1 MPTAGWPWRRW
12 APRAGALAAAALA
25 LCGVLACA
33 SVARPPNLLLI
44 VVDTLRADRLACY
57 GGPADLGRSMCALA
71 DRGARFVWAVA
82 TAPYTAPS
90 VASILTSRYP
100 SVHGLSQFSGDPLAD
115 EIGTL
120 AEVLSGAGYDTAAF
134 VSNPVIRRQRA
145 LDRGFAVY
153 DDQLGRAERNRPQYR
168 ERVAAHTTDA
178 ALAWARDAA
187 EPWFLFVH
195 YQDPHGPYAPPGT
208 GAAEDAAGEDV
219 LPVLADHSGFR
230 GIPSYQAMKGAF
242 SARTYERR
250 YAEEIRYLDGHVQRL
265 VAGLDALGA
274 RPAVLLTADH
284 GEALGEDE
292 YYFAHGHSLGID
304 QIRVPLLWRPAAPGR
319 PQVNPD
325 AVSTLDV
332 APTLLRAAGLAL
344 PEGFQGRPLPVGEAP
359 ARESAAA
366 QRAIFSEHP
375 ARSAVVVGD
384 TYFARDLVALEGA
397 VADPNAGG
405 RMHPLQ
411 ARTARLGAGG
421 EPPTYEP
428 VAPGTTF
435 EPHESMLRRHVERTE
450 SARDAARLPPDA
462 EWRALLRELGYV
474 E

>member
-1 MPTAGWPWRRW
+1 LT
-12 APRAGALAAAALA
+12 
-25 LCGVLACA
+25 CA
-33 SVARPPNLLLI
+33 SEARPPNLLLI

-71 DRGARFVWAVA
+71 DRGTRFVWAVA

-100 SVHGLSQFSGDPLAD
+100 STHGLSQFSGDPLAD

-145 LDRGFAVY
+145 LDRGFAIY
-153 DDQLGRAERNRPQYR
+153 DDRLRRRERNRPRYR
-168 ERVAAHTTDA
+168 ERVAAHTTNA
-178 ALAWARDAA
+178 ALAWARDAV

-195 YQDPHGPYAPPGT
+195 YQDPHGPYAPPGS
-208 GAAEDAAGEDV
+208 GAAEDAAGDDA
-219 LPVLADHSGFR
+219 LPVLADNSGFR
-230 GIPSYQAMKGAF
+230 GIPSYQAIEGAF

-250 YAEEIRYLDGHVQRL
+250 YAQEIRYLDGHVQRL

-319 PQVNPD
+319 PRVHPD

-332 APTLLRAAGLAL
+332 APTLVRAAGLAL
-344 PEGFQGRPLPVGEAP
+344 PEGFQGRPLPVDRAS

-375 ARSAVVVGD
+375 ARSAIVVGG
-384 TYFARDLVALEGA
+384 TYFARDLVALEGP
-397 VADPNAGG
+397 VVDPNTGG
-405 RMHPLQ
+405 RLHPLQ
-411 ARTARLGAGG
+411 ARAARLDAGD

-428 VAPGTTF
+428 IAPGTAL

-450 SARDAARLPPDA
+450 SARDAAQLPPDA
-462 EWRALLRELGYV
+462 EWRELLRELGYV